1 MIDSNL
7 HIAQRFN
14 GPPGSANGG
23 YICGCLAERAGG
35 DCVETRLMAPPPL
48 ETAMPLRL
56 DNGELFALHGDH
68 PVARARGASLPAMT
82 VPAAPSVAEARAAEE
97 HFIGFKDHAFP
108 GCYVCGP
115 DREDGLRL
123 FPGWLEDRRAVA
135 CTWTPTE
142 EQGDGHERVTLP
154 QLYAALDCPG
164 SFSLVRDP
172 GNWVVLGSFTVQV
185 DEAPRLGEAHVI
197 IGWPEGRD
205 GRKLFAGTAV
215 FNQEGRCLATA
226 HAVWV
231 QIPAGSR

>member
-1 MIDSNL
+1 MSHI

-23 YICGCLAERAGG
+23 YVCGCLAEQAGG
-35 DCVETRLMAPPPL
+35 PCVEIRLMAPPPL
-48 ETAMPLRL
+48 ETNLPLRR

-68 PVARARGASLPAMT
+68 PVARARDAALPAMT
-82 VPAAPSVAEARAAEE
+82 VPAAPSLAEAREAEKS
-97 HFIGFKDHAFP
+97 FVGFTEHAFP

-115 DREDGLRL
+115 DRDDGLRL
-123 FPGWLEDRRAVA
+123 FPGWLRDKRAVA
-135 CTWTPTE
+135 CPWTPA
-142 EQGDGHERVTLP
+142 QALNDGHGRVSLP

-164 SFSLVRDP
+164 SFSLQRDP

-185 DEAPRLGEAHVI
+185 DDAPRLGEPHVI

-215 FNQEGRCLATA
+215 FNQQGHCLAKA